1 MAIKPICFVVMPFGK
16 KPTNNTDPKAPGEI
30 NFDMLWDRA
39 LRPLIEDLGYKP
51 IRADQDV
58 GSLIVQE
65 MIERLAYSDLV
76 IAEMT
81 ILNANVYYEVG
92 VRQAAQRE
100 GCVLIAANWAR
111 QAFDVDQMRRVTYP
125 LSEGEITEATAADIR
140 AALFDEISKRI
151 AGISAVFQALPGY
164 ETKMNAQGAEAFKER
179 AKQLA
184 ELQADTRTARRA
196 PKEQRVE
203 QAVKLAEQYKGSA
216 AQLPSVALELLN
228 LLKDTAQWQSL
239 LAFVG
244 GLPER
249 IRDLP
254 IVQETYALA
263 LSKSGQP
270 QKAIEVL
277 EVLIETNGETSERR
291 GLLGGRYK
299 ALYDSATDEAD
310 KHRYLSAAIE
320 QYEYGMQLD
329 LNDYYPSSN
338 LPRLYRRRGDK
349 CDEAKAREVATV
361 ALAACHRARLLNPKD
376 QWIRPTLLG
385 AAFDTGDTEQAKRL
399 YREILSEGPGSFQ
412 LNATIP
418 DLEKSLA
425 LQAGSETFNELQKV
439 LDDLKRLAN

>member
-1 MAIKPICFVVMPFGK
+1 MAIKPICFMVMPFGK

-30 NFDMLWDRA
+30 NFDALWDRA

-58 GSLIVQE
+58 GGLIVKE

-81 ILNANVYYEVG
+81 ILNTNVYYEVG

-100 GCVLIAANWAR
+100 GCVLIAADWAR
-111 QAFDVDQMRRVTYP
+111 QAFDVDQMRRIIYP
-125 LSEGEITEATAADIR
+125 LPEGEITEATVAEIR
-140 AALFDEISKRI
+140 AALFGEIGKRI

-164 ETKMNAQGAEAFKER
+164 ETKMDATAADVFKDQMER
-179 AKQLA
+179 LA
-184 ELQADTRTARRA
+184 EMQAAIRTARRVQ
-196 PKEQRVE
+196 KEQRAE
-203 QAVKLAEQYKGSA
+203 QAVKLAERYKGA
-216 AQLPSVALELLN
+216 AAHLPSVALELLN
-228 LLKDTAQWQSL
+228 LLKDAAQWLNL
-239 LAFVG
+239 LAFVE

-249 IRDLP
+249 VRDLP

-299 ALYDSATDEAD
+299 ALSDSATDEAD
-310 KHRYLSAAIE
+310 KYRYLSAAIE
-320 QYEYGMQLD
+320 QYEHGMQLD

-349 CDEAKAREVATV
+349 GDEAKARKAATV
-361 ALAACHRARLLNPKD
+361 ALVACHRAMQRNPND

-385 AAFDTGDTEQAKRL
+385 AAFDAGNTEQAKEL
-399 YREILSEGPGSFQ
+399 YREIVKEGPGSFQ
-412 LNATIP
+412 LNSTIP

-425 LQAGSETFNELQKV
+425 LQANSKAYDELQKV
-439 LDDLKRLAN
+439 LDDLKKLAN

>member
-1 MAIKPICFVVMPFGK
+1 MAIKPICFMVMPFGK
-16 KPTNNTDPKAPGEI
+16 KPTNNADPKVPGEI
-30 NFDMLWDRA
+30 NFDLLWDRA

-125 LSEGEITEATAADIR
+125 LPEGEISEATAADIR
-140 AALFDEISKRI
+140 AALLDEIGKRI
-151 AGISAVFQALPGY
+151 AGISAVFQALRGY
-164 ETKMNAQGAEAFKER
+164 ETKMDAGRAEAFKES

-244 GLPER
+244 GLSER
-249 IRDLP
+249 VRDLP

-299 ALYDSATDEAD
+299 ALSDSATDEAD
-310 KHRYLSAAIE
+310 KYRYLSAAIE
-320 QYEYGMQLD
+320 QYEHGMQLD

-338 LPRLYRRRGDK
+338 LPRLYRRRGDDG
-349 CDEAKAREVATV
+349 DEAKAREVATV
-361 ALAACHRARLLNPKD
+361 ALAACHRARLHNPKD
-376 QWIRPTLLG
+376 QWVRPTLLG
-385 AAFDTGDTEQAKRL
+385 AAFDTGDAAQAKQL
-399 YREILSEGPGSFQ
+399 YREIIREGPGSFQ
-412 LNATIP
+412 LNSTIP

-439 LDDLKRLAN
+439 LDELKKLAN